1 MEMTKALFH
10 VPPFEMLI
18 WKGQNSQL
26 EKKIQ
31 ALWVWSPN

>member
-1 MEMTKALFH
+1 MEMTKALLH

-26 EKKIQ
+26 EKKIP
-31 ALWVWSPN
+31 SPLGMIS